1 MKKTWLNTDGTFKGL
16 NAEEISKLSDEEALE
31 FGKDLGTHK
40 EAKEKELDEKIE
52 AKADAK
58 ELEALKKIVDE
69 LKKADYEAIKS
80 QLKTQGKAMAALVE
94 QVETQTAKQGQ
105 SFTAVVLKEL
115 AERKDELKDLMA
127 KGAGTIKLEIK
138 ASQGAGDIDTGTDF
152 ATMESGVGQIAT
164 RQPLMKSLFT
174 VQPISTEYLKYN
186 DQDTIVRDAK
196 NVAACAATVHNS
208 KITWKVRTLQITK
221 VRDFVDVCIDMME
234 DYSFVEGEIRNLVN
248 TDVALKVDSQLLLGD
263 DIYPNTNSVDAVA
276 STHVAGDYALSIQA
290 PTLIDLLK
298 IAGAQISDFGQNNK
312 FMANV
317 ILLNPVDFCKMQLL
331 KDQDNNYIL
340 PSWITA
346 DGINIGAMRII
357 ANQLIPVNEAYVFDS
372 TKGTIFQRKG
382 VTVEL
387 AFENRENFEKE
398 LVTVKAYER
407 LNFRVRNVDANAFMH
422 IEDID
427 AAIIALI
434 KP

>member
-1 MKKTWLNTDGTFKGL
+1 MFEKKS
-16 NAEEISKLSDEEALE
+16 AEEISKMSEVELKDYHTALE
-31 FGKDLGTHK
+31 KHR
-40 EAKEKELDEKIE
+40 EAKEIELTKSIEEKASSE
-52 AKADAK
+52 EVAKLTALVA
-58 ELEALKKIVDE
+58 ELKNNDYEALK
-69 LKKADYEAIKS
+69 AT
-80 QLKTQGKAMAALVE
+80 LKTQGSAMAKLVE
-94 QVETQTAKQGQ
+94 QVETATEKQSQ
-105 SFTAVVLKEL
+105 SFTSVVLKEL
-115 AERKDELKDLMA
+115 AERKDELADLMA

-138 ASQGAGDIDTGTDF
+138 ASQGAGDITSGTDF
-152 ATMESGVGQIAT
+152 GTMESGVGQIAT
-164 RQPLMKSLFT
+164 RLPLMKSLFS

-186 DQDTIVRDAK
+186 DQESVVRDAK
-196 NVAACAATVHNS
+196 NVAACATSTHNS
-208 KITWKVRTLQITK
+208 KITWQVRTLQITK

-234 DYSFVEGEIRNLVN
+234 DYSFVEGEIRNLVD
-248 TDVALKVDSQLLLGD
+248 TDVQLKVDSQLLLSDGV
-263 DIYPNTNSVDAVA
+263 YPNTNSVDNVA
-276 STHVAGDYALSIQA
+276 STFAASSYALSIQDA
-290 PTLIDLLK
+290 TLIDLLK

-331 KDQDNNYIL
+331 KDADGNYMI
-340 PSWITA
+340 PNWITM

-357 ANQLIPVNEAYVFDS
+357 ANQLIPANEAYVMDS

-422 IEDID
+422 I
-427 AAIIALI
+427 ASLSAGVTAIT